1 MKKSVLS
8 IALFV
13 SAVFA
18 FYDTSA
24 GNGPFISA
32 KPLSSGITLEEMPEE
47 EPVSGLLNLPT
58 ADDQVTIK
66 VFDATGAV
74 VLQKKVTL
82 QELFGNS
89 LLQKQL
95 PAGSIFVYFNQHTAY
110 YFLDNSG
117 R

>member
-1 MKKSVLS
+1 
-8 IALFV
+8 
-13 SAVFA
+13 
-18 FYDTSA
+18 
-24 GNGPFISA
+24 
-32 KPLSSGITLEEMPEE
+32 MPEE

-66 VFDATGAV
+66 VFDASGAV
-74 VLQKKVTL
+74 VLQKKVNL
-82 QELFGNS
+82 RELFGNS
-89 LLQKQL
+89 LLQQQL